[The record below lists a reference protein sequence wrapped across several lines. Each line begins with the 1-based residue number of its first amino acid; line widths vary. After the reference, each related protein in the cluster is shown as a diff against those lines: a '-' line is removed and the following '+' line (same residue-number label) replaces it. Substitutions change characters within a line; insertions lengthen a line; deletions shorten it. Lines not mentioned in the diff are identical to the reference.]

1 MRRLRMTEEFLKK
14 VQEANEKA
22 IKVYKKLDEKYLAEC
37 EKNKKYADLY
47 LELVLSFI
55 EAYDYK
61 KGSFNINSI
70 EKDLSEVIGSPENI
84 SAYIKAEEQIAS
96 IHLHY
101 KRNSNLRLDGL
112 PKFIDQ
118 ERINFNVVNEMLSEN
133 GICVTS
139 DLWDGGERGLDDYI
153 INFDAS
159 ILITTRESL
168 LKESEKAKKRIL
180 SINVLAIILII
191 LQFR

>member
-1 MRRLRMTEEFLKK
+1 MTEEFLKR

-37 EKNKKYADLY
+37 EKNKKYVDLY

-61 KGSFNINSI
+61 NDSFNISSI
-70 EKDLSEVIGSPENI
+70 EKDLTEVIGTPENI
-84 SAYIKAEEQIAS
+84 SAYIMDEEKIAS

-101 KRNSNLRLDGL
+101 KRNSNLRLAGL
-112 PKFIDQ
+112 PKFISQDK
-118 ERINFNVVNEMLSEN
+118 INFNVVNEMLSKN
-133 GICVTS
+133 GICVTA

-153 INFDAS
+153 ISFDAS

-168 LKESEKAKKRIL
+168 LKEGKKLKKRTL
-180 SINVLAIILII
+180 SI
-191 LQFR
+191 

>member
-1 MRRLRMTEEFLKK
+1 MTEEFLKRM
-14 VQEANEKA
+14 QEANEKA
-22 IKVYKKLDEKYLAEC
+22 IKVYKKLDEKFLDEC
-37 EKNKKYADLY
+37 EKNKKYVDLY

-55 EAYDYK
+55 EIYDYK

-70 EKDLSEVIGSPENI
+70 ERDLSEVIGQPERI
-84 SAYIKAEEQIAS
+84 SAYINDEKQVAS

-101 KRNSNLRLDGL
+101 KRNRDLKLDGL
-112 PKFIDQ
+112 PEFIDA
-118 ERINFNVVNEMLSEN
+118 EKINFNVVNEMLSEN

-168 LKESEKAKKRIL
+168 LKENEKVKKRTL
-180 SINVLAIILII
+180 SI
-191 LQFR
+191 

>member
-1 MRRLRMTEEFLKK
+1 MTEEFLKR

-37 EKNKKYADLY
+37 EKNKKYVDLY

-61 KGSFNINSI
+61 NGSFNISSI
-70 EKDLSEVIGSPENI
+70 EKDLTEVIGTPENI
-84 SAYIKAEEQIAS
+84 SAYIIDEEKIAS

-101 KRNSNLRLDGL
+101 KRNSNLRLAGL
-112 PKFIDQ
+112 PKFIAQDK
-118 ERINFNVVNEMLSEN
+118 INFNVVNEMLSKN
-133 GICVTS
+133 GICVTA

-168 LKESEKAKKRIL
+168 LKEGKKLKKRTL
-180 SINVLAIILII
+180 SI
-191 LQFR
+191 

>member
-1 MRRLRMTEEFLKK
+1 MTEEFLKR

-47 LELVLSFI
+47 LELVLAFI

-61 KGSFNINSI
+61 NGSFNINSI
-70 EKDLSEVIGSPENI
+70 EKDLSEVIGLPENI
-84 SAYIKAEEQIAS
+84 SAYINDEKQIAS

-101 KRNSNLRLDGL
+101 KRNSNLRLYGL

-118 ERINFNVVNEMLSEN
+118 ERINFNIVNEMLSEN

-168 LKESEKAKKRIL
+168 LKESEKVKKRTL
-180 SINVLAIILII
+180 SI
-191 LQFR
+191 

>member
-1 MRRLRMTEEFLKK
+1 MTEEFLKRMK
-14 VQEANEKA
+14 EANEKA
-22 IKVYKKLDEKYLAEC
+22 IKVYKKLNEC
-37 EKNKKYADLY
+37 EKNKKYVDLY

-55 EAYDYK
+55 EVYDYK

-70 EKDLSEVIGSPENI
+70 ERDLSEVIGKPESI
-84 SAYIKAEEQIAS
+84 KAYINNKERVAS

-101 KRNSNLRLDGL
+101 RRNNDLRLNGL
-112 PKFIDQ
+112 PKFID
-118 ERINFNVVNEMLSEN
+118 EEKINFNVVNDLLSEN
-133 GICVTS
+133 GIFVTS

-168 LKESEKAKKRIL
+168 LKESENVKKRTL
-180 SINVLAIILII
+180 SI
-191 LQFR
+191 